1 MQEKVAA
8 LVASKT
14 RLTSRQWLGAE
25 IMQAAAAISI
35 M

>member
-1 MQEKVAA
+1 MQAKVAV
-8 LVASKT
+8 LFASKT
-14 RLTSRQWLGAE
+14 KLTSRQWLGAE